1 MAECPIC
8 NSMIDQM
15 CSAHDDKKD
24 CKTTLDKLENK
35 GIFKA
40 MLEAEVFTDDF
51 KKNVIKDSVDLES
64 LDKKERKEFEKFL
77 NEKSDKKAKVEEPV
91 EEVIPTVNPEKKDK
105 STTVEKKKP
114 EIFKPLS
121 LKGSVKATYDL
132 FRGKPI

>member
-1 MAECPIC
+1 
-8 NSMIDQM
+8 MIDQM

-35 GIFKA
+35 GIFKS

-77 NEKSDKKAKVEEPV
+77 NEKSDKKTEPV
-91 EEVIPTVNPEKKDK
+91 EEAIPTEKPEKKDK

-121 LKGSVKATYDL
+121 LRNSVKATYDL